1 MQDKVVDTVKL
12 LLKVPLG
19 AYSGWGQD
27 GIGLTMAIQHAG
39 INPLLLPVEVTPPL
53 PVPVARQL
61 VSPLIPPFDF
71 LLAHVAA
78 DRAILTSAE
87 LATSQARVLW
97 SMWEWTSFQNH
108 PAIETIQRALHSYN
122 VIVAYDPVSAGAF
135 SAILPPN
142 ITLLEVQGGFD
153 SAPWRFIERSWRPP
167 IRFFMAGH
175 LTDRKNPMAALN
187 AFGQLLEEHGPERFA
202 AELHF
207 KIIDRSSPFLTA
219 DSGVYTHAYEIELLH
234 PPAREFIEIA
244 RKRERVFVYAGT
256 WSKEAM
262 NRFYACMHCL
272 LAPSR
277 GEGKNLVALEFLAT
291 GGAVIATNFGGHTVW
306 LDESY
311 AYPLRYAL
319 RPATWPIPT
328 VNAQEAEPDI
338 QHLKELMWR
347 VYSDPEEARGKGLL
361 ASSVIPS
368 KCDWSSS
375 LRRLFA
381 GLVSVGLDVTVPL
394 SS

>member
-1 MQDKVVDTVKL
+1 MRL

-27 GIGLTMAIQHAG
+27 GIGLTMAIQKAG
-39 INPLLLPVEVTPPL
+39 IEPLLLPLEVTPPL
-53 PVPVARQL
+53 PQGIARRL
-61 VSPLIPPFDF
+61 VDPLIPPFDF

-78 DRAILTSAE
+78 ERATLTPSE
-87 LATSQARVLW
+87 LSNSRARVLW

-108 PAIETIQRALHSYN
+108 PEIETIRQALRGYD

-135 SAILPPN
+135 RALLPPDVR
-142 ITLLEVQGGFD
+142 LLVIQGGFD
-153 SAPWRFIERSWRPP
+153 AAPWRFIERSWRPP

-175 LTDRKNPMAALN
+175 ITDRKNPLAALD

-207 KIIDRSSPFLTA
+207 KIIDRNSPFLMAIGSDHTQA
-219 DSGVYTHAYEIELLH
+219 RELELLH
-234 PPAREFIEIA
+234 QPARDFVEIA
-244 RKRERVFVYAGT
+244 LKRDRVFLHAGT
-256 WSKEAM
+256 WSQKAM
-262 NRFYACMHCL
+262 NRFYARMHCL

-311 AYPLRYAL
+311 AYPLQYTL
-319 RPATWPIPT
+319 RPATWPVPT
-328 VNAQEAEPDI
+328 VNAQEAEPDVH
-338 QHLKELMWR
+338 HLKELMWR
-347 VYSDPEEARGKGLL
+347 VFSNPQEAGGKGRL

-368 KCDWSSS
+368 RCDWNVT
-375 LRRLFA
+375 LRRFLA
-381 GLVSVGLDVTVPL
+381 DLVMVGLDITLPA
-394 SS
+394 SW